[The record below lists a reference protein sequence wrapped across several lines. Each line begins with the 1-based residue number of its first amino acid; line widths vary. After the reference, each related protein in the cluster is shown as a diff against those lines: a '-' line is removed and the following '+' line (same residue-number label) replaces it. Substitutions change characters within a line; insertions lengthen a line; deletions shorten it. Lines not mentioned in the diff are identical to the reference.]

1 MSFDLKPV
9 YLDSAKCNGC
19 VNCMKKCPTEAIRVR
34 GGKAAI
40 MYERCI
46 GCGECVRAC
55 PNNAKK
61 EFFDTLDGIKS
72 FRYAVAV
79 PSPSLYGQFNNIFDT
94 DYVLTALKKLGFD
107 DVVEGAIGAEYVS
120 AATAE
125 YIKKQHR
132 VRKPVISSACPAVVN
147 LILMRFEHLMDNL
160 SPMQQPEEVSANMA
174 RAKAQMETGLDDS
187 EIGVFVITQCAANV
201 MSLKRSVNARI
212 DGVLSAKELY
222 FPLLAEL
229 NKLTPDTIEK
239 LSLAGSLGV
248 SWGASSGEAHGLKTD
263 NYLSADGME
272 NVISVLGDLEHD
284 RLSGIDFVEL
294 YACTLGCVGGT
305 MNIESPFL
313 ARTRLRKLRNAMPV
327 KTVEVTDF
335 SAYKRKEAYRCNN
348 VFKLDDDMLVAMR
361 KTLKVKEIYSRLPGI
376 NCGSCGAPSC
386 MAFAEDIVRGLKAE
400 CRYTEA
406 YRDDKR
412 DKA

>member
-1 MSFDLKPV
+1 MSLDFKPV

-19 VNCMKKCPTEAIRVR
+19 VNCMKRCPIEAIRVR
-34 GGKAAI
+34 GGKATI

-46 GCGECVRAC
+46 GCGECVRVC
-55 PNNAKK
+55 PTHAKK
-61 EFFDTLDGIKS
+61 EFYDSLDSLKS
-72 FRYAVAV
+72 FKYTVAV
-79 PSPSLYGQFNNIFDT
+79 PSPSLYGQFNNIYDT
-94 DYVLTALKKLGFD
+94 NYVLTALKRLGFD
-107 DVVEGAIGAEYVS
+107 DVVEVAIGAEYVS

-125 YIKKQHR
+125 YIKTQHKS
-132 VRKPVISSACPAVVN
+132 RKPVISSACPAVVN

-160 SPMQQPEEVSANMA
+160 SPIQQPEEVTANMA
-174 RAKAQMETGLDDS
+174 RAKAQMETGLSDS
-187 EIGVFVITQCAANV
+187 EIGVFVITQCAACV
-201 MSLKRSVNARI
+201 MGLKNSVNAKI
-212 DGVLSAKELY
+212 DGVLSAKEIY
-222 FPLLAEL
+222 FPLLSEL
-229 NKLTPDTIEK
+229 NKLTPADLEN

-272 NVISVLGDLEHD
+272 NVVAVLNDMEHD
-284 RLSGIDFVEL
+284 RLSGLDFIEL

-313 ARTRLRKLRNAMPV
+313 ARTRLRKLRNSMQEKPV
-327 KTVEVTDF
+327 SVTDF

-361 KTLKVKEIYSRLPGI
+361 KTLKVKDIYSRLPGI

-386 MAFAEDIVRGLKAE
+386 MAFAEDVVRGTKAK

-406 YRDDKR
+406 YLDDKR
-412 DKA
+412 SKT

>member
-1 MSFDLKPV
+1 MSLDLKPV

-55 PNNAKK
+55 PNHAKK
-61 EFFDTLDGIKS
+61 EFFDTLDGIKA
-72 FRYAVAV
+72 FKYAVAV
-79 PSPSLYGQFNNIFDT
+79 PSPSLYGQFNNIFNT

-125 YIKKQHR
+125 YIKNQHR

-160 SPMQQPEEVSANMA
+160 SPMQQPEEVTANMA
-174 RAKAQMETGLDDS
+174 RAKAQMETGLDDGD
-187 EIGVFVITQCAANV
+187 IGVFVITQCAANV

-222 FPLLAEL
+222 FPLLSEL
-229 NKLTPDTIEK
+229 NKLTPDAIEK

-327 KTVEVTDF
+327 KNVEVTDF

-412 DKA
+412 DKT